1 MWEVFLLSELNYT
14 EQIMEKIYK
23 ASREEVFIATDFLDI
38 ADYHTVRQALLRLS
52 KYEKIQKIMNGIYY
66 CPQYSKL
73 LQEYES
79 PSPNKVAMAIA
90 RKFNWTIAPSG
101 NTALNQ
107 LGLSTQVTAK
117 WNYISDGPYHTFKI
131 DGFELEFKHRN
142 NKEISGMS
150 YKTAMVIQALK
161 TMGKDHITEEAK
173 IILRKHL
180 TSEEKEKLLQE
191 GKQTTMWI
199 YNVIKEISED

>member
-1 MWEVFLLSELNYT
+1 MK
-14 EQIMEKIYK
+14 KINN
-23 ASREEVFIATDFLDI
+23 ASRVDTFVATDFLDI

-52 KYEKIQKIMNGIYY
+52 KYGKIQKIMNGIYY
-66 CPQYSKL
+66 CPQYSEL
-73 LQEYES
+73 LQEYEAPS
-79 PSPNKVAMAIA
+79 PSEVAKAIA

-117 WNYISDGPYHTFKI
+117 WNYISDGPYHTFEI

-161 TMGKDHITEEAK
+161 TIGKDKITKETK
-173 IILRKHL
+173 VILKKHL
-180 TSEEKEKLLQE
+180 SSEEKAKLMLE
-191 GKQTTMWI
+191 GKQTTIWI
-199 YNVIKEISED
+199 YNIIKEIGED

>member
-1 MWEVFLLSELNYT
+1 MSELNYT
-14 EQIMEKIYK
+14 EQIMEKINN
-23 ASREEVFIATDFLDI
+23 ASREDVFVVIDFLDI
-38 ADYHTVRQALLRLS
+38 ADYHTVRQSLLRLN
-52 KYEKIQKIMNGIYY
+52 KYGKIQKIMNGLYY

-73 LQEYES
+73 LQEYEAPS
-79 PSPNKVAMAIA
+79 PSKIAIAIA

-117 WNYISDGPYHTFKI
+117 WNYISDGPYHKFEI
-131 DGFELEFKHRN
+131 GGFELEFKHRN

-161 TMGKDHITEEAK
+161 TIGKDQITDETK
-173 IILRKHL
+173 IILKKHL
-180 TSEEKEKLLQE
+180 SREEKEQLLLE

-199 YNVIKEISED
+199 YNVIKEISEE

>member
-1 MWEVFLLSELNYT
+1 MLELNYT
-14 EQIMEKIYK
+14 EQIMKKINN
-23 ASREEVFIATDFLDI
+23 ASRVDTFVATDFLDI

-52 KYEKIQKIMNGIYY
+52 KYGKIQKIMNGIYY
-66 CPQYSKL
+66 CPQYSEL
-73 LQEYES
+73 LQEYEAPS
-79 PSPNKVAMAIA
+79 PSEVAKAIA

-117 WNYISDGPYHTFKI
+117 WNYISDGPYHTFEI

-161 TMGKDHITEEAK
+161 TIGKDKITKETK
-173 IILRKHL
+173 VILKKHL
-180 TSEEKEKLLQE
+180 SSEEKAKLMLE
-191 GKQTTMWI
+191 GKQTTIWI
-199 YNVIKEISED
+199 YNIIKEIGED